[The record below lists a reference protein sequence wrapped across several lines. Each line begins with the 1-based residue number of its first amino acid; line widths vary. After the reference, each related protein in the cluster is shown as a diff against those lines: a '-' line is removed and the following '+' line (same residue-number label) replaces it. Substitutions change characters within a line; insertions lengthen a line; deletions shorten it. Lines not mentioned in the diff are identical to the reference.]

1 MNQFELN
8 QIRSKLRRLDLDDQF
23 IERYLEKLI
32 RNKESF
38 VTASKAIDR
47 WDKKDSGQFVL
58 QALAYGL
65 IAALAG
71 GWFAVV
77 QWRGEWS
84 HERCK
89 LDSPVQ
95 RGDGLNADCVV
106 PGLSAYIPPGARTHI
121 DAENAAP
128 P

>member
-23 IERYLEKLI
+23 IERYIDKLI
-32 RNKESF
+32 RNKEPF

-58 QALAYGL
+58 QALACGL

-71 GWFAVV
+71 
-77 QWRGEWS
+77 
-84 HERCK
+84 C
-89 LDSPVQ
+89 LLYTSPSPRDKRQ
-95 RGDGLNADCVV
+95 SRM
-106 PGLSAYIPPGARTHI
+106 PSSA
-121 DAENAAP
+121 
-128 P
+128 

>member
-23 IERYLEKLI
+23 IERYIVKLI
-32 RNKESF
+32 RNKEPF

-47 WDKKDSGQFVL
+47 WDKEDSGQFVL
-58 QALAYGL
+58 QALACGL

-71 GWFAVV
+71 GWFGVV
-77 QWRGEWS
+77 QERDEWS

-89 LDSPVQ
+89 LDRPVQ
-95 RGDGLNADCVV
+95 LGDGLNDDCFV
-106 PGLSAYIPPGARTHI
+106 PGLSAHLPPGARTHI